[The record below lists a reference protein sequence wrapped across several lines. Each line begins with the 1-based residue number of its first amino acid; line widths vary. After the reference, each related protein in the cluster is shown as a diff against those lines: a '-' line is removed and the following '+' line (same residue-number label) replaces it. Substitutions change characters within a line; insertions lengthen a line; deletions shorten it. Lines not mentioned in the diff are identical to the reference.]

1 MMKAL
6 QKKSL
11 FVKTQMFQV
20 IDYYVAIGT
29 INSYIDKM
37 EEHHWQNYM
46 HRLLPVCQNRKFKIE
61 EHVLYVGDQFNT
73 VVASLFPSANVTK
86 QYAAVNMLSSETSLQ
101 SLATRLGERALSER
115 ILFISR
121 IP

>member
-1 MMKAL
+1 MKAL

-61 EHVLYVGDQFNT
+61 EEPKNT
-73 VVASLFPSANVTK
+73 YCMLEISSTLLLLPCFHLQMS
-86 QYAAVNMLSSETSLQ
+86 LSSMLQ
-101 SLATRLGERALSER
+101 
-115 ILFISR
+115 
-121 IP
+121 